1 MSGSEFPEDV
11 YEESWC
17 RLPLVKRDELTPGAK
32 ELFDMHIDPNG
43 DTYAGMRGPGGV
55 RLHSPLLAE
64 LARPA
69 AKYLRHDTGL
79 DSKIR
84 EVAILIA
91 AREHDSRF
99 EWQQHARVARRVGLS
114 EETIETI
121 KHNKSTEDI
130 DETEA
135 VVIEVGRE
143 LFRDHKLSSDLF
155 AKALDIF
162 GEQKLIDLLANMG
175 SYAATAI
182 LLAAVNMQLPPDEE
196 PLLPVD

>member
-84 EVAILIA
+84 EVA
-91 AREHDSRF
+91 
-99 EWQQHARVARRVGLS
+99 
-114 EETIETI
+114 
-121 KHNKSTEDI
+121 
-130 DETEA
+130 
-135 VVIEVGRE
+135 
-143 LFRDHKLSSDLF
+143 
-155 AKALDIF
+155 AKVHL
-162 GEQKLIDLLANMG
+162 Q
-175 SYAATAI
+175 
-182 LLAAVNMQLPPDEE
+182 V
-196 PLLPVD
+196 PLLSKVFLKAQHLCSSMKSLDVPQFLIHKE